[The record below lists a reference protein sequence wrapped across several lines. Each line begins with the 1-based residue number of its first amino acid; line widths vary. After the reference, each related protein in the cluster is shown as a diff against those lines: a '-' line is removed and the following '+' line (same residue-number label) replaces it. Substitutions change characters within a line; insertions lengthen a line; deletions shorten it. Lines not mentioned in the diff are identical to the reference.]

1 MDDIE
6 FVNSKILSSG
16 EQTECKGDTYI
27 IRSYRDSLALV
38 CSYLLHCSSPSLLK
52 VMAMWQCGNVRY
64 SKAVCPWLSV
74 NELHTVL
81 CGYNL

>member
-27 IRSYRDSLALV
+27 IRSYRDSLTLV

-52 VMAMWQCGNVRY
+52 VMAMWQC
-64 SKAVCPWLSV
+64 AL
-74 NELHTVL
+74 L
-81 CGYNL
+81 